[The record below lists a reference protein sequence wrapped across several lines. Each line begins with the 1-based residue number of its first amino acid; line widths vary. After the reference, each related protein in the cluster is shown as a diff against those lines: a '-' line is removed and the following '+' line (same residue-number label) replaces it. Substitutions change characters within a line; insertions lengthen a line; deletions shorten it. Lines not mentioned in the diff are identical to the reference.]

1 MCCAHYSNI
10 ILLHLPPPHI
20 ITCIGTWNCPAIT
33 GEIPPPCALFTF
45 TGIDERRAVL
55 FGGFNEKQRHMNHV
69 YIIDLHTMVIKV
81 YNNMMVELKFCI

>member
-1 MCCAHYSNI
+1 MCFAHYNNI
-10 ILLHLPPPHI
+10 ILLYLPAAYNY
-20 ITCIGTWNCPAIT
+20 TCIGTWNCPATT

-69 YIIDLHTMVIKV
+69 YIIDFHTMVR
-81 YNNMMVELKFCI
+81 YTTT